1 MEIRFMK
8 NKFWFL
14 SFLLLTV
21 SVSAQKK
28 FSEGTISYDVVITTG
43 SDKPKNADFLDG
55 TTVVNYIKADKS
67 RTEMVSPLGTLTT
80 VYDGSKNAI
89 VILKDIGEQKY
100 MITLSA
106 NDWKDAN
113 KKYEGMSF
121 SYEDGEKTILDYKCK
136 KAVAKLQ
143 DGTTYTVWYT
153 PDLVPENKN
162 FQYETRSLPGLAME
176 YETTNSKGEKTT
188 YTVSKIS
195 YSPVPVSKFDLPK
208 SGYRV
213 MTYAESKSRG

>member
-1 MEIRFMK
+1 MK

-14 SFLLLTV
+14 FLFSMIAFSAT
-21 SVSAQKK
+21 AQKK
-28 FSEGTISYDVVITTG
+28 FTEGTISYDVVITTG

-55 TTVVNYIKADKS
+55 TTVVNYIKGDKT

-80 VYDGSKNAI
+80 IYDGTKNAI

-100 MITLSA
+100 MITLTT

-113 KKYEGMSF
+113 KKYDGMTF

-176 YETTNSKGEKTT
+176 YETVNSKGEKTT

-195 YSPVPVSKFDLPK
+195 FSPVPASKFDMPK
-208 SGYRV
+208 TGYRI
-213 MTYAESKSRG
+213 MTYAESKAGS

>member
-1 MEIRFMK
+1 MCFMK
-8 NKFWFL
+8 YRFWSLCLFL
-14 SFLLLTV
+14 VIAFSAT
-21 SVSAQKK
+21 AQKK
-28 FSEGTISYDVVITTG
+28 FTEGSISYDVVITTG

-55 TTVVNYIKADKS
+55 TTVINYIKADKS

-100 MITLSA
+100 MITLTP

-113 KKYEGMSF
+113 KKYDGISF

-153 PDLVPENKN
+153 PDLIPENKN

-176 YETTNSKGEKTT
+176 YETINAKGEKTT

-195 YSPVPVSKFDLPK
+195 FSPVPASKFDLPK

-213 MTYAESKSRG
+213 MTYAESKKGG

>member
-1 MEIRFMK
+1 MSFMK
-8 NKFWFL
+8 YRFWSLCLFL
-14 SFLLLTV
+14 VIAFSAT
-21 SVSAQKK
+21 AQKK
-28 FSEGTISYDVVITTG
+28 FTEGSISYDVVITTG

-100 MITLSA
+100 MITLTP

-113 KKYEGMSF
+113 KKYDGISF
-121 SYEDGEKTILDYKCK
+121 TYEDGEKTILDYKCK
-136 KAVAKLQ
+136 KAVARLQ
-143 DGTTYTVWYT
+143 DGTSYTVWYT
-153 PDLVPENKN
+153 PDLIPENKN

-176 YETTNSKGEKTT
+176 YETINAKGEKTT

-195 YSPVPVSKFDLPK
+195 FSPVPASKFDLPK

-213 MTYAESKSRG
+213 MTYAESKKGG

>member
-1 MEIRFMK
+1 MCFMK
-8 NKFWFL
+8 YRFWSLCLFL
-14 SFLLLTV
+14 VIAFSAT
-21 SVSAQKK
+21 AQKK
-28 FSEGTISYDVVITTG
+28 FTEGSISYDVVITTG

-100 MITLSA
+100 MITLTP

-113 KKYEGMSF
+113 KKYDGISF
-121 SYEDGEKTILDYKCK
+121 TYEDGEKTILDYKCK
-136 KAVAKLQ
+136 KAVARLQ
-143 DGTTYTVWYT
+143 DGTSYTVWYT
-153 PDLVPENKN
+153 PDLIPENKN

-176 YETTNSKGEKTT
+176 YETINAKGEKTT

-195 YSPVPVSKFDLPK
+195 FSPVPASKFDLPK

-213 MTYAESKSRG
+213 MTYAESKKGG

>member
-1 MEIRFMK
+1 MK
-8 NKFWFL
+8 NRFWLLCLFL
-14 SFLLLTV
+14 MIVGSAN
-21 SVSAQKK
+21 AQKK
-28 FSEGTISYDVVITTG
+28 FTEGTISYDVVITTG

-100 MITLSA
+100 MITLTP

-113 KKYEGMSF
+113 KKYEGMTF
-121 SYEDGEKTILDYKCK
+121 TYEDGDKTILDYKCK

-176 YETTNSKGEKTT
+176 YETVNSKGEKTT
-188 YTVSKIS
+188 YTVSKINF
-195 YSPVPVSKFDLPK
+195 SPVPASKFDLPK
-208 SGYRV
+208 TGYRV
-213 MTYAESKSRG
+213 MTYAESKSGG

>member
-1 MEIRFMK
+1 MK
-8 NKFWFL
+8 NRIWSL
-14 SFLLLTV
+14 TLLLIIAFSAT
-21 SVSAQKK
+21 AQKK
-28 FSEGTISYDVVITTG
+28 FTEGTISYDVVITTG

-55 TTVVNYIKADKS
+55 TTVVNYIKGDKS

-80 VYDGSKNAI
+80 IYDGTKNSI

-100 MITLSA
+100 MITLTP

-113 KKYEGMSF
+113 KKYEGISF
-121 SYEDGEKTILDYKCK
+121 SYESGEKTILDYKCK

-143 DGTTYTVWYT
+143 DGTSYTVWYT
-153 PDLVPENKN
+153 SDLAPENKN

-176 YETTNSKGEKTT
+176 YETVNSKGEKTT

-195 YSPVPVSKFDLPK
+195 FSPVPASKFDLPK

-213 MTYAESKSRG
+213 MTYAESKAGG